1 MWQFVVA
8 VAACVYGC
16 SFIGQ
21 YLEQRNI
28 TRDRNP
34 MIELAELHTATDRQ
48 ISDYALFCEGRVSEA
63 VVQADAAEV
72 RRRRSL
78 LASYLR

>member
-1 MWQFVVA
+1 MWRFVVA
-8 VAACVYGC
+8 IAAGVYGC

-21 YLEQRNI
+21 YMEQRNI
-28 TRDRNP
+28 TADRNP
-34 MIELAELHTATDRQ
+34 MTELAELHSATDRQ
-48 ISDYALFCEGRVSEA
+48 ISDYTLFCEGRVSEA

-72 RRRRSL
+72 RRRRTL